1 MEPPGLQ
8 PELRQLIFD
17 GFRTSNDVKQAG
29 FDKLARFYDVLA
41 TSDATALAATQAYI
55 DLQRYRDMELLAR
68 QNYSLH
74 EETLKQIGQRAESG
88 VAAAWIW
95 NRPAAAAWRRPT
107 S

>member
-1 MEPPGLQ
+1 M
-8 PELRQLIFD
+8 
-17 GFRTSNDVKQAG
+17 
-29 FDKLARFYDVLA
+29 LA

-88 VAAAWIW
+88 VGRVDLEQAGGR
-95 NRPAAAAWRRPT
+95 RPWRRPT

>member
-1 MEPPGLQ
+1 M
-8 PELRQLIFD
+8 
-17 GFRTSNDVKQAG
+17 
-29 FDKLARFYDVLA
+29 LA

-88 VAAAWIW
+88 VGRRVDLEQAGG
-95 NRPAAAAWRRPT
+95 RLAWRRPT